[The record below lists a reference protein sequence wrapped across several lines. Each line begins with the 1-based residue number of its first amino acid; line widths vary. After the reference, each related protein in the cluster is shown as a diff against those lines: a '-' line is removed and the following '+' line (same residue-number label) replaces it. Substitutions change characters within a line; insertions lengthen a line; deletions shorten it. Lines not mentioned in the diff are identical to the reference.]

1 MPPHSVC
8 LLRPRVEVVDGCDL
22 FTEGS
27 YDEAFKGC
35 SAVFHVAAVLG
46 NSADG
51 NSQPNATG
59 NVTDDVYSG
68 GLGGTRNVISS
79 VEKSG
84 SVKRVVY
91 TSSMAAVSGGQQ
103 VAKGHEWTEEDW
115 SNDGVDEKAWNAPA
129 NSYPKSK
136 VDTEK
141 FLNER
146 ADASGGAWD
155 VVAMNPAMIT
165 GPMLFEAQNGQWIE
179 QVCRIAAGL
188 DPLHKPEAGQN
199 ALDQFYNFIDVRD
212 LVKGHR
218 LAAESSVDHKAS
230 LGGNRYLM
238 HGGRSADGRSAFKLS
253 TDVREILHE
262 LFPAFKLGSACSSST
277 A

>member
-1 MPPHSVC
+1 M
-8 LLRPRVEVVDGCDL
+8 EVVDGCDL

-35 SAVFHVAAVLG
+35 AAVFHVAAVLG

-115 SNDGVDEKAWNAPA
+115 SNDGVDDKAWNAPA

-136 VDTEK
+136 VDTEN

-146 ADASGGAWD
+146 ADASGGEWD
-155 VVAMNPAMIT
+155 VVAMNPGKCSRSLCVFSLQARQMI
-165 GPMLFEAQNGQWIE
+165 P
-179 QVCRIAAGL
+179 C
-188 DPLHKPEAGQN
+188 
-199 ALDQFYNFIDVRD
+199 
-212 LVKGHR
+212 
-218 LAAESSVDHKAS
+218 
-230 LGGNRYLM
+230 
-238 HGGRSADGRSAFKLS
+238 
-253 TDVREILHE
+253 
-262 LFPAFKLGSACSSST
+262 
-277 A
+277 